1 MPKSK
6 VDALVIGSG
15 VGGLCVAARLVAEGL
30 TVSVIEKLAYLGGRF
45 STRNIH
51 GCKVTTGAIM
61 VPFGERSAFH
71 ETFHLMETPFD
82 VREGKGGFR
91 YRLSHGEFDVPPE
104 GGGGLLGMLQFATG
118 DASDAKRLLDQ
129 FKRALAWWEPSDTI
143 SFEEWLSQHTR
154 HPEVHNLLQGFCAA
168 FIGVSLNEVPAGE
181 YFRFLKAMGRN
192 NRYGIAVNGNLELME
207 PLANSIAER
216 GSSVTTN
223 AACKSIIVEEGRV
236 RGARVEVAGVE
247 ETIEADFVI
256 SNGGP
261 KRTIELAGESNFD
274 KSYLS
279 LLRQHPHETP
289 VFHVSIL
296 SEEPLNPFP
305 GIINFGN
312 TRRLIFL
319 ECPTLTCPELAPE
332 GMHITTTFSV
342 PESSTPPIKRK
353 QTIEEIL
360 IDLEEN
366 FPTFNRKEQKVMIT
380 THHGEWPSMRR
391 WPGYPMPTKT
401 PIENLYNV
409 GDGCMPPGTVGIEAC
424 ALSARAAARQ
434 ITSGR

>member
-1 MPKSK
+1 
-6 VDALVIGSG
+6 
-15 VGGLCVAARLVAEGL
+15 
-30 TVSVIEKLAYLGGRF
+30 
-45 STRNIH
+45 
-51 GCKVTTGAIM
+51 M
-61 VPFGERSAFH
+61 VPFGERSALQ
-71 ETFHLMETPFD
+71 ETFHLMEAPFN
-82 VREGKGGFR
+82 VREGQGGFR
-91 YRLSHGEFDVPPE
+91 YRLQHGEYDVPPE

-118 DASDAKRLLDQ
+118 EASEGERLLEK

-143 SFEEWLSQHTR
+143 SFEEWLLQHTD

-207 PLANSIAER
+207 ALAEAIR
-216 GSSVTTN
+216 QKGSSVRTKT
-223 AACKSIIVEEGRV
+223 ACRGILVEEGRV
-236 RGARVEVAGVE
+236 RGARVDAAGVE

-256 SNGGP
+256 SNAGP
-261 KRTIELAGESNFD
+261 KRTIQLAGEGNFER
-274 KSYLS
+274 SYLA

-289 VFHVSIL
+289 VFHVCIVSD
-296 SEEPLNPFP
+296 EPLDPYP

-319 ECPTLTCPELAPE
+319 ECPTLTCPELSPE
-332 GMHITTTFSV
+332 GKHITTTFSV

-353 QTIEEIL
+353 QTVEEIL
-360 IDLEEN
+360 VDLKEN
-366 FPTFNRKEQKVMIT
+366 FPSFDRDKQKCMIT
-380 THHGEWPSMRR
+380 AHIGEWPSMRR

-424 ALSARAAARQ
+424 ALSAKTVARQ
-434 ITSGR
+434 VTSGR